1 MTAIGCRAAAAGV
14 TSSPSRGAG
23 TSTGL
28 GLGVGVG
35 DGLSTGGVLLLA
47 DGPVDG
53 PVDGD
58 AVGVRATRLGLG
70 ATVVGEQPTSRTAKA
85 IASPT
90 C

>member
-1 MTAIGCRAAAAGV
+1 MTAIGWRAAAAGV
-14 TSSPSRGAG
+14 TSSPSSGAG
-23 TSTGL
+23 TRTGL

-35 DGLSTGGVLLLA
+35 LSTGGALLLA
-47 DGPVDG
+47 DGPLDG
-53 PVDGD
+53 PADGD
-58 AVGVRATRLGLG
+58 GVGVIAVRPGVG